1 MQATSF
7 HKGMHVNREDV
18 YEARDKCPVCLSQDE
33 RHACLRIQDDPVIE
47 MLFCKACEACSA
59 SHMPKQELLDRYYAQ
74 YYSKAGD
81 HVAFSSPERFARHL
95 STVLKPQAVGSLRI
109 LDFGGGDGSLAIALA
124 QKFQDSA
131 GFQFPIAIDVV
142 DYEKHREASTPN
154 VVVNGHRD
162 LNEVGGQYD
171 VLLASAILEHIPDAH
186 STIRKLVGMARPGA
200 FMYART
206 PYVVPLARLVP
217 TLDTTYP
224 AHVHDMGGGFW
235 NRFADT
241 FNFRARLLLSRPS
254 LVETTLRDNPIRTML
269 AQALK
274 FPALAELWLS
284 KQTRVPRWKFVGG
297 WEIVLHFL

>member
-7 HKGMHVNREDV
+7 HKGMHVDREDV
-18 YEARDKCPVCLSQDE
+18 YEARDRCPICLSQDE
-33 RHACLRIQDDPVIE
+33 RHACLRIQDDPLIE

-81 HVAFSSPERFARHL
+81 HVAFGSPERFARHL
-95 STVLKPQAVGSLRI
+95 SAVLKPQAASSLRI

-124 QKFQDSA
+124 QKFQVSA
-131 GFQFPIAIDVV
+131 GFPIPIAIDVV
-142 DYEKHREASTPN
+142 DYEKPREASAPN

-171 VLLASAILEHIPDAH
+171 VIVASAILEHIPDAH

-224 AHVHDMGGGFW
+224 AHVHDMGSGFW

-241 FNFRARLLLSRPS
+241 FDLRAQLLLSRPS
-254 LVETTLRDNPIRTML
+254 LVETTLHSNPIRTML

-274 FPALAELWLS
+274 FPAHAELWLS
-284 KQTRVPRWKFVGG
+284 KQTRVPRWKLVGG
-297 WEIVLHFL
+297 WEVVLQFL

>member
-1 MQATSF
+1 MR
-7 HKGMHVNREDV
+7 VNREDV
-18 YEARDKCPVCLSQDE
+18 YEARDRCPVCLSQDE
-33 RHACLRIQDDPVIE
+33 RLACLRIQDDPVIE

-59 SHMPKQELLDRYYAQ
+59 SHMPKRELLDRYYAQ

-95 STVLKPQAVGSLRI
+95 SAVLKPQAASPLRI

-124 QKFQDSA
+124 RKFQVGA
-131 GFQFPIAIDVV
+131 GLQTPITIDVV

-162 LNEVGGQYD
+162 LSEVGGQYD
-171 VLLASAILEHIPDAH
+171 VILASAILEHIPDAH

-217 TLDTTYP
+217 MLDTTYP
-224 AHVHDMGGGFW
+224 AHVHDMGSGFW

-241 FNFRARLLLSRPS
+241 FDLRARLLLSRPS
-254 LVETTLRDNPIRTML
+254 LVETTLRDNPIRTVL

-284 KQTRVPRWKFVGG
+284 KQTRVPRWKLVGG
-297 WEIVLHFL
+297 WEVVLHFR

>member
-7 HKGMHVNREDV
+7 HKGMRVNREDV
-18 YEARDKCPVCLSQDE
+18 YEARDRCPVCLSQDE
-33 RHACLRIQDDPVIE
+33 RHACLRIQNDPVIE

-59 SHMPKQELLDRYYAQ
+59 SHMPKRELLDRYYAQ

-95 STVLKPQAVGSLRI
+95 SAVLKPQAASSLRI

-124 QKFQDSA
+124 QKFQVSA
-131 GFQFPIAIDVV
+131 GFQIPIAIDVV

-217 TLDTTYP
+217 
-224 AHVHDMGGGFW
+224 
-235 NRFADT
+235 
-241 FNFRARLLLSRPS
+241 
-254 LVETTLRDNPIRTML
+254 L
-269 AQALK
+269 A
-274 FPALAELWLS
+274 
-284 KQTRVPRWKFVGG
+284 
-297 WEIVLHFL
+297 